1 MLLPCQIN
9 TTTTANT
16 KILISLLSLFPFSF
30 LDESPTCKLC
40 IISQP
45 GICTSLSLFSSPKTE
60 KTVQISSRLIKPEP
74 HRDSGRFLRNR
85 HSHLW
90 WDQTALSSEVRWFC
104 SIFAA
109 FYRFKNVPSGKRQ
122 NPHFPSF
129 WGDASGRIPQLVRP
143 KIPPGFLDSRFP
155 RNSSIPVDSNVWPS
169 DHAGEFLNHPSL
181 TT

>member
-1 MLLPCQIN
+1 
-9 TTTTANT
+9 
-16 KILISLLSLFPFSF
+16 
-30 LDESPTCKLC
+30 
-40 IISQP
+40 
-45 GICTSLSLFSSPKTE
+45 
-60 KTVQISSRLIKPEP
+60 LIKPEP

>member
-16 KILISLLSLFPFSF
+16 KILISLLSLFPFFS

-45 GICTSLSLFSSPKTE
+45 GISTSLSLFSSPKTE
-60 KTVQISSRLIKPEP
+60 KKVQISSRSIKPEP
-74 HRDSGRFLRNR
+74 HQDSGRFLRNR

-90 WDQTALSSEVRWFC
+90 WDQAALSSEVRWFC

-109 FYRFKNVPSGKRQ
+109 VCRFKNVPSGKRQ

-129 WGDASGRIPQLVRP
+129 WGDSSGRIPQLVRP
-143 KIPPGFLDSRFP
+143 KLSPGFLDSRFP

-169 DHAGEFLNHPSL
+169 DHSGEFLNHPSL